1 MVRFKHFFISPRL
14 DYPLKLISLH
24 LDIVFYC
31 TETRSFIMYHWI
43 CSDVKAVSK
52 DTFASTS
59 TTISC
64 EITGLST
71 KATVIWKK
79 GSETQDGTAEGVLG
93 NDGSQVSTLTVADP
107 QNDEVYTC
115 VVTSGEHTSS
125 DPSEAVVNLNTFCK
139 S

>member
-1 MVRFKHFFISPRL
+1 MVRYKHLFIFPRL
-14 DYPLKLISLH
+14 QYPLELILLH
-24 LDIVFYC
+24 LNIVFYC
-31 TETRSFIMYHWI
+31 TETRSFITYHWI
-43 CSDVKAVSK
+43 CSDVKSVSK

-64 EITGLST
+64 EITGLTT

-79 GSETQDGTAEGVLG
+79 GSETQDGTEEGVLN